1 MKSPVFYSLTIQDLQ
16 NVAEETLDRELT
28 EEEIHRIITLVEQR
42 MPWYDVIEDAI
53 NEVITGEK
61 HE

>member
-1 MKSPVFYSLTIQDLQ
+1 MKSQIFYSLNIEDLQ

-42 MPWYDVIEDAI
+42 MLWYDVIEDAI